1 MLVSP
6 GLKVTLEEKVV
17 DLAIYGHLVT
27 TLEHLQLA
35 AERNGVVGP
44 LGKLCIV
51 LDIVKV

>member
-1 MLVSP
+1 VGS
-6 GLKVTLEEKVV
+6 KVTLAEKVV
-17 DLAIYGHLVT
+17 DLALYGHVVT
-27 TLEHLQLA
+27 TMELLQLA